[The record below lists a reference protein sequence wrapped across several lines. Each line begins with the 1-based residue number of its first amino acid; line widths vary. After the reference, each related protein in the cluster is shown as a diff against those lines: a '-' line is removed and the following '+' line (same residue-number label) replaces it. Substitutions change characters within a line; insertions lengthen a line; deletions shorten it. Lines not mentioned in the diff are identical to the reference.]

1 MSLLAMEEVWELHG
15 VLDEEDW
22 GVVANHVVVSFF
34 GVELDGESTRIS
46 VAIVGSTLSS
56 NGGESEEDWSSLA
69 NLAEEGS
76 LGEAGDIF
84 SDLQETTSAS
94 SLGMD
99 DSLWDS
105 LSCEVSK
112 LVQKGEILSQ
122 DWSSWASGERVLIV
136 INWGTT

>member
-46 VAIVGSTLSS
+46 VAIVGYTLSS

-76 LGEAGDIF
+76 LGEAGDIVG
-84 SDLQETTSAS
+84 DLQESVSSS

-105 LSCEVSK
+105 LSGEVSK

>member
-69 NLAEEGS
+69 NLAEEGC

-84 SDLQETTSAS
+84 SDLQETMSAS

-99 DSLWDS
+99 DSLWES
-105 LSCEVSK
+105 LSGEVSK

>member
-76 LGEAGDIF
+76 LGEAGDIVG
-84 SDLQETTSAS
+84 DLQESVSSS

-105 LSCEVSK
+105 LSGEVSK

>member
-1 MSLLAMEEVWELHG
+1 M
-15 VLDEEDW
+15 
-22 GVVANHVVVSFF
+22 
-34 GVELDGESTRIS
+34 
-46 VAIVGSTLSS
+46 
-56 NGGESEEDWSSLA
+56 
-69 NLAEEGS
+69 
-76 LGEAGDIF
+76 
-84 SDLQETTSAS
+84 SAS